1 MKHTLAILFIL
12 LLLGTALHA
21 DETGGKVALGVKGGF
36 ERYSGDVDGAGLNG
50 YYDGSVQWWV
60 SNMFG
65 LSFTFGKGV
74 LSAENGSEYYTTNI
88 WNYMGLLKIKPWD
101 DLALNPYFA
110 IGYERFDIDPKGKNG
125 YRVPDFARGINSGDY
140 TKVNTAIPFGVGI
153 SYFLNDYLAIE
164 SEALIHA
171 STIDYLDGYDRGSRN
186 DNWFSLAAG
195 ISFYLGQ
202 AKDTDKD
209 GIIDSR
215 DKDPLHA
222 EDMDGFQDEDGAPDP
237 DNDRDGILDI
247 DDKAPLDPEDHDGYM
262 DEDGVPDPDNDGD
275 GILDADDKCPGRD
288 NALDT
293 REDKDGFQDDDGCPD
308 PDNDGDGIADADDAC
323 PDEAETMNGYEDGDG
338 CPDSKPAVAVEQ
350 GKSIVLEGVTFATGS
365 ARLTESSRATL
376 DKVVETLNSEKDIEV
391 EIRGYTDNTGNYDKN
406 VILSARRAEAVKNY
420 LVGKGI
426 DGRRIQTKGYGP
438 ENPIAPNDTP
448 EGRAKNRR
456 IEFYRI
462 K

>member
-1 MKHTLAILFIL
+1 M
-12 LLLGTALHA
+12 
-21 DETGGKVALGVKGGF
+21 
-36 ERYSGDVDGAGLNG
+36 
-50 YYDGSVQWWV
+50 
-60 SNMFG
+60 
-65 LSFTFGKGV
+65 
-74 LSAENGSEYYTTNI
+74 
-88 WNYMGLLKIKPWD
+88 
-101 DLALNPYFA
+101 
-110 IGYERFDIDPKGKNG
+110 
-125 YRVPDFARGINSGDY
+125 
-140 TKVNTAIPFGVGI
+140 
-153 SYFLNDYLAIE
+153 
-164 SEALIHA
+164 
-171 STIDYLDGYDRGSRN
+171 
-186 DNWFSLAAG
+186 
-195 ISFYLGQ
+195 
-202 AKDTDKD
+202 
-209 GIIDSR
+209 
-215 DKDPLHA
+215 
-222 EDMDGFQDEDGAPDP
+222 
-237 DNDRDGILDI
+237 
-247 DDKAPLDPEDHDGYM
+247 
-262 DEDGVPDPDNDGD
+262 
-275 GILDADDKCPGRD
+275 
-288 NALDT
+288 DT